1 MAAPPHV
8 DFHVALPR
16 PPELRLPR
24 SPPRSGH
31 ETPDR
36 SAPEP
41 QSPASAAHP
50 FQPRD
55 LRSQHS
61 RNDRPGR
68 SNQVEHGNQQ
78 DPNDPG
84 LEIRE
89 VGLGRVVAQQF
100 RRGIDPLS
108 RATPP
113 ASATPHR
120 CSSRPIGRLS
130 QCGALVAPPEE
141 LPRRP
146 NETVHRSY
154 PRDFAKAPPP
164 RRHPPQPKRPLPP
177 PPSCPLSP
185 LTPLL
190 RVRVF
195 RSRPH
200 APTRSPV
207 PLSLSERTSLLIAQN
222 DPLRSPRAALQ
233 VVLTICTLGVCPP
246 HPPLESPCSCRPRAA
261 SSPPHPVSLLASLA
275 SSPECLCLWRHAV
288 LRRFR
293 ALPRL
298 APRTPEI
305 SQIHPKNPPKTL
317 SRQPGPYGAGLAR
330 EGSPLHP
337 QASIRSWTAFRGP
350 GRLTAGARTD
360 QYGARQ
366 RCERP
371 CAWPMRR

>member
-1 MAAPPHV
+1 MDVYPSARRLSRPLKNSRAART
-8 DFHVALPR
+8 R
-16 PPELRLPR
+16 PCIGHTHAT
-24 SPPRSGH
+24 PPR
-31 ETPDR
+31 
-36 SAPEP
+36 
-41 QSPASAAHP
+41 
-50 FQPRD
+50 
-55 LRSQHS
+55 L
-61 RNDRPGR
+61 
-68 SNQVEHGNQQ
+68 
-78 DPNDPG
+78 
-84 LEIRE
+84 
-89 VGLGRVVAQQF
+89 
-100 RRGIDPLS
+100 LS
-108 RATPP
+108 RA
-113 ASATPHR
+113 
-120 CSSRPIGRLS
+120 
-130 QCGALVAPPEE
+130 
-141 LPRRP
+141 
-146 NETVHRSY
+146 
-154 PRDFAKAPPP
+154 
-164 RRHPPQPKRPLPP
+164 RHPPRPKRSLPP

-185 LTPLL
+185 LAPLL

-222 DPLRSPRAALQ
+222 DPLRSPRTALQ

-246 HPPLESPCSCRPRAA
+246 PPPLESPCPCLPRAA

-275 SSPECLCLWRHAV
+275 SSPECRCLWRRAV

-305 SQIHPKNPPKTL
+305 SQIRRKNPPKTL
-317 SRQPGPYGAGLAR
+317 SRQPDPYGVGLAR